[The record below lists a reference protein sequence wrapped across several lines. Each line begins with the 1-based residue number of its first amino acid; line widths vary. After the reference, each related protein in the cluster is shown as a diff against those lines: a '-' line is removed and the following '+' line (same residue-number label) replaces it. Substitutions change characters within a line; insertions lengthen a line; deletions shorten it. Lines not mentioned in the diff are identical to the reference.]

1 MGRYTN
7 TSQHYDA
14 LGAFYV
20 PERHAT
26 DYGKALLN
34 LRDMDE
40 QPGALRTLLARLT
53 GIVVI
58 AH

>member
-26 DYGKALLN
+26 DDGKALLN

-53 GIVVI
+53 EIVVI